1 SGRPKL
7 PAIMLGDV
15 TQKLLAD
22 VFRRPDLFAG
32 LPRIKRRVVAW
43 GQSAQ
48 DSTVPHSAV
57 VVSEEELWR
66 RIRQGFVQSTNEEV
80 DWTIFASF
88 SMPSSSIEHHFGS
101 RMAQTAQVKLR
112 EHHDAEACWIESA
125 EKGWLFLLPA
135 GEETGWLLSVGGS
148 AESLLE
154 MSALV

>member
-1 SGRPKL
+1 MSSVLIKGEGIAGSCCARLLRDAGATVSIEKSGRPKL

-43 GQSAQ
+43 GQSAEY
-48 DSTVPHSAV
+48 STVPHSAV

-66 RIRQGFVQSTNEEV
+66 RIRQGFVQSTNEEA

-101 RMAQTAQVKLR
+101 RMAQTTQVKLR
-112 EHHDAEACWIESA
+112 EHHDAEAC
-125 EKGWLFLLPA
+125 
-135 GEETGWLLSVGGS
+135 
-148 AESLLE
+148 
-154 MSALV
+154 